1 MDEGGPHMSVA
12 EIVKAYRTLSA
23 AEQAEV
29 KALLAEDAIEDVSP
43 EVAKMLDERIA
54 AADANPDAA
63 IPWEQVYQESL
74 KRWRC

>member
-1 MDEGGPHMSVA
+1 MSVA
-12 EIVKAYRTLSA
+12 EIVKAYRALSA

-29 KALLAEDAIEDVSP
+29 KALLAEDAVEAVSP

-54 AADANPDAA
+54 AANADPDAA

-74 KRWRC
+74 KRVRQ